1 MPRLKTRAKSR
12 AHFAN
17 APKLVPAVDR
27 TIQVL
32 NVFMDGSPH
41 LTVSEL
47 SRQLRINKST
57 LYSILN
63 TLVHH
68 HWLERD
74 ETSKTYHLGLGLYT
88 LGSRA
93 GARVDLIASAH
104 PFVTALAHELQETIM
119 LTAFRDEHIVLI
131 DLGEA
136 PHDLKLSARIGQPMP
151 YNAGAFGM
159 VFNAALARTELDELV
174 RHRGMRT
181 FTQKTISDLH
191 RYALALEQVRA
202 QGYAIESEEY
212 MEGICGVAVPIVN
225 AHGQVAASLGVVGF
239 KSRLPEERLEMLA
252 RHVGVNARE
261 ISLRLGAATYPA
273 WNGIVGQLF

>member
-1 MPRLKTRAKSR
+1 MTRLKTRAISR
-12 AHFAN
+12 AHLAK

-32 NVFMDGSPH
+32 NVFIDGSPS
-41 LTVSEL
+41 LSVSEL
-47 SRQLRINKST
+47 SRQLGINKST

-63 TLVHH
+63 TLVYH

-74 ETSKTYHLGLGLYT
+74 ETSKTYRLGFGLYT
-88 LGSRA
+88 LGNRA
-93 GARVDLIASAH
+93 GAQVDLIASAH
-104 PFVTALAHELQETIM
+104 PFVSELAHELQETIM

-136 PHDLKLSARIGQPMP
+136 PHDLKLSARIGQHMP

-159 VFNAALARTELDELV
+159 VFNAALSRTELDELV

-181 FTQKTISDLH
+181 FTTKTISDLH
-191 RYALALEQVRA
+191 LYAQALERVRT

-212 MEGICGVAVPIVN
+212 MEGICGVAVPVVN

-239 KSRLPEERLEMLA
+239 KSRLPGERLETLA
-252 RHVGVNARE
+252 RRVGVSARE
-261 ISLRLGAATYPA
+261 ISLRLGAPTYPA
-273 WNGIVGQLF
+273 WTGIVGQAF

>member
-1 MPRLKTRAKSR
+1 MLQRKTRTRTHDHPTAV
-12 AHFAN
+12 
-17 APKLVPAVDR
+17 PKLVPAVDR

-32 NVFMDGSPH
+32 NVFMDGSPP
-41 LTVSEL
+41 LSVSEL
-47 SRQLRINKST
+47 SRQLGINKST

-63 TLVHH
+63 TLVYH

-74 ETSKTYHLGLGLYT
+74 ETSKTYRPGFGLYT
-88 LGSRA
+88 LGYRA
-93 GARVDLIASAH
+93 GAHVDLIASAH
-104 PFVTALAHELQETIM
+104 PFVAELAHELQETIM

-136 PHDLKLSARIGQPMP
+136 PHDLKLSARIGQHMP

-159 VFNAALARTELDELV
+159 VFNAARSRTELDELV

-181 FTQKTISDLH
+181 FTKKTISDLH
-191 RYALALEQVRA
+191 LYVRALEQVRV

-239 KSRLPEERLEMLA
+239 KSRLPEERLETLA
-252 RHVGVNARE
+252 HRVAVSGRE
-261 ISLRLGAATYPA
+261 ISSRLGASDYPA
-273 WNGIVGQLF
+273 WNGIAGQSF